1 MKNRR
6 ALDNLIISL
15 IAVFIGLVVGAVIIA
30 ITGSNP
36 FKAYYALLQG
46 CGFAPKKSYGASSG
60 MLSDFLSYVDYMTP
74 MIFAALAVAV
84 ALKTGLFNIGVSGQM
99 LAAGFTATILI
110 GYSDLNA
117 AVAKP
122 LVILIGLLVGG
133 ACGAIVG
140 FLKYKFNINEVVST
154 IMFNYIFQYVIS
166 FFINTYYVDPVSRQ
180 SKVVSDA
187 ARLTLKN
194 IVVGGKKID
203 IPLGFIIAI
212 VAVLLTWYM
221 LEKKQSGY
229 EFKAVGLS
237 RTAARYAGINVGR
250 SIVLAMTTSGMLAGL
265 AGVTLYL
272 GYVSS
277 IQPKV
282 LVDTG
287 YDAIAVSLL
296 GGNNPFGIIGSTML
310 ISLIDKGSAYM
321 KSQAGVESEIAAVIT
336 GVILIFSTCSHVL
349 RLFMEKRK
357 SDKNIAAK
365 EDK

>member
-1 MKNRR
+1 MNKKR
-6 ALDNLIISL
+6 ALDGLIISL
-15 IAVFIGLVVGAVIIA
+15 VSVLIGLIVGAVIIA

-46 CGFAPKKSYGASSG
+46 CGLAPKKSYGASSG
-60 MLSDFLSYVDYMTP
+60 MISDFLGYVNFFTP
-74 MIFAALAVAV
+74 MIFAALSVAV

-99 LAAGFTATILI
+99 LAAGFLATVIV
-110 GYSDLNA
+110 GYSNLGA
-117 AVAKP
+117 GIAKP
-122 LVILIGLLVGG
+122 LVILIGITVGAVIGALVGY
-133 ACGAIVG
+133 
-140 FLKYKFNINEVVST
+140 LKYKFNINEVVST
-154 IMFNYIFQYVIS
+154 IMFNYIIQYVVS

-187 ARLTLKN
+187 SRLSLMN
-194 IVVGGKKID
+194 VAAGGKKID
-203 IPLGFIIAI
+203 ISLGFILAI
-212 VAVLLTWYM
+212 VAVVATWYM
-221 LEKKQSGY
+221 LDKLQAGY

-237 RTAARYAGINVGR
+237 KTAARYAGINVGK
-250 SIVLAMTTSGMLAGL
+250 SIVLSMTISGLLAGL
-265 AGVTLYL
+265 AGVTYYL

-282 LVDTG
+282 LVSTG

-296 GGNNPFGIIGSTML
+296 GSNNPFGIVASTML

-349 RLFMEKRK
+349 RYAMDKRK
-357 SDKNIAAK
+357 SNKIVEAK